1 MIQHRGPRME
11 TNGCTWWSRVYE
23 WKFKDCGELL
33 FLLVSFLQYGKEYCF
48 YHSSELCFHD
58 FELIFILDLSELH

>member
-48 YHSSELCFHD
+48 YHSSE
-58 FELIFILDLSELH
+58 